1 MNSLR
6 PMVDREVERWQQRTQ
21 LLEKQYSELA
31 QIAGSL
37 AHEIKNPLSVIRMN
51 MELVEEDL
59 EESETLRERRV
70 WTKLQT
76 VHAQCQ
82 RLEKLLNDFMKFARL
97 RDLDLEIGS
106 LNRQITLVLDM
117 YEAQARAQGVQIN
130 RYLDP
135 ELPAMHLDQETL
147 QAALANLVKNALESM
162 PEDGELTA
170 ITRVTPV
177 GIAMDLID
185 TGCGM
190 SDNTA
195 LNMFNAFYTTKP
207 TGSGLG
213 LPMARK
219 VVQAHGGRI
228 DVQSQEA
235 QGTKF
240 TLEFPTPARLD

>member
-97 RDLDLEIGS
+97 RDLELEIGS

>member
-1 MNSLR
+1 
-6 PMVDREVERWQQRTQ
+6 MVDREVECWQQRAQ

-117 YEAQARAQGVQIN
+117 YEAQAKAQGVLIN

-135 ELPAMHLDQETL
+135 ELPAMQLDQETL
-147 QAALANLVKNALESM
+147 QAALANLVKNSLESM

-228 DVQSQEA
+228 DVQSQEE

>member
-1 MNSLR
+1 
-6 PMVDREVERWQQRTQ
+6 MVDREVERWQQRTQ

-97 RDLDLEIGS
+97 RDLELEIGS

>member
-97 RDLDLEIGS
+97 RDLELQIGS

>member
-135 ELPAMHLDQETL
+135 EFFLLGIQPVYHPADAGCQEHEGRAAWRHSRGFLEALHPVHRRFSGHHGFPIVCQPDTL
-147 QAALANLVKNALESM
+147 S
-162 PEDGELTA
+162 
-170 ITRVTPV
+170 
-177 GIAMDLID
+177 
-185 TGCGM
+185 
-190 SDNTA
+190 
-195 LNMFNAFYTTKP
+195 
-207 TGSGLG
+207 
-213 LPMARK
+213 
-219 VVQAHGGRI
+219 
-228 DVQSQEA
+228 
-235 QGTKF
+235 
-240 TLEFPTPARLD
+240 

>member
-1 MNSLR
+1 
-6 PMVDREVERWQQRTQ
+6 MVDREVERWQQRTQ

-117 YEAQARAQGVQIN
+117 YEAQAMAQGVQIN

>member
-1 MNSLR
+1 
-6 PMVDREVERWQQRTQ
+6 MVDREVERWQQRTQ

-97 RDLDLEIGS
+97 RDLELEIGS

-117 YEAQARAQGVQIN
+117 YEAQAKAQGVQIN

>member
-1 MNSLR
+1 
-6 PMVDREVERWQQRTQ
+6 MVDREVERWQQRAQ
-21 LLEKQYSELA
+21 LLENQYAELA

-59 EESETLRERRV
+59 EESETPRERRV

-76 VHAQCQ
+76 VHSQCQ

-97 RDLDLEIGS
+97 RDLELEIGS
-106 LNRQITLVLDM
+106 LNRQIISVLDM
-117 YEAQARAQGVQIN
+117 YEAQAQTQSVQRN
-130 RYLDP
+130 RFQDP
-135 ELPAMHLDQETL
+135 ELPAMQLDQETL
-147 QAALANLVKNALESM
+147 QGALANLVKNALESM
-162 PEDGELTA
+162 QDGGELTA

-207 TGSGLG
+207 AGSGLG

-228 DVQSQEA
+228 DVQSQEE

>member
-1 MNSLR
+1 
-6 PMVDREVERWQQRTQ
+6 MVDREVERWQQRAQ
-21 LLEKQYSELA
+21 LLEKQYAELA

-59 EESETLRERRV
+59 EESETPRERRV

-76 VHAQCQ
+76 VHSQCQ

-97 RDLDLEIGS
+97 RDLELEIGS
-106 LNRQITLVLDM
+106 LNRQIISVLDM
-117 YEAQARAQGVQIN
+117 YEAQAQTQSVQMN

-135 ELPAMHLDQETL
+135 ELPAMQLDQETL
-147 QAALANLVKNALESM
+147 QGALANLVKNALESM
-162 PEDGELTA
+162 QDGGELTA

-207 TGSGLG
+207 SGSGLG

-228 DVQSQEA
+228 DVQSQEE

>member
-1 MNSLR
+1 
-6 PMVDREVERWQQRTQ
+6 MVDREVERWQQRTQ

-97 RDLDLEIGS
+97 RDLELQIGS

>member
-6 PMVDREVERWQQRTQ
+6 PMVDREIERWQQRTQ

>member
-1 MNSLR
+1 
-6 PMVDREVERWQQRTQ
+6 
-21 LLEKQYSELA
+21 
-31 QIAGSL
+31 
-37 AHEIKNPLSVIRMN
+37 MN

-59 EESETLRERRV
+59 EESETPRERRV

-76 VHAQCQ
+76 VHSQCQ

-97 RDLDLEIGS
+97 RDLELEIGS
-106 LNRQITLVLDM
+106 LNRQIISVLDM
-117 YEAQARAQGVQIN
+117 YEAQAQTQSVQMN

-135 ELPAMHLDQETL
+135 ELPAMQLDQETL
-147 QAALANLVKNALESM
+147 QGALANLVKNALESM
-162 PEDGELTA
+162 QDGGELTA

-207 TGSGLG
+207 AGSGLG

-228 DVQSQEA
+228 DVQSQEE

>member
-1 MNSLR
+1 
-6 PMVDREVERWQQRTQ
+6 MVDREVERWQQRTQ

-51 MELVEEDL
+51 MDLVEEDL
-59 EESETLRERRV
+59 EDSETLRERRV

-117 YEAQARAQGVQIN
+117 YEAQAMAQGVQIN